1 MKSKQLTIVL
11 LKVLG
16 VSVCLYAIPS
26 CVSGIMVG
34 FTQPA
39 THTSSWD
46 IAAMRIVT
54 YSVGAGVQFLCG
66 LAIIGMS
73 RTIAGWLFK
82 SDDE

>member
-1 MKSKQLTIVL
+1 
-11 LKVLG
+11 
-16 VSVCLYAIPS
+16 
-26 CVSGIMVG
+26 
-34 FTQPA
+34 
-39 THTSSWD
+39 
-46 IAAMRIVT
+46 MRIVT